1 MTVKRKGL
9 LSRTLD
15 GWCRLGSNNG
25 SCDFGSKLVITKAAW
40 NRTDTR
46 VHVPEIPVNSS
57 SAVDRIIKMLAY
69 AANKAGTSLDRI
81 TPLWIMPTVGVSN
94 EMVSHSFDN
103 RPVEAGGCTR
113 VSGYRFQCGSA
124 PCTNIFGACCGAG
137 ASVADVRY

>member
-1 MTVKRKGL
+1 MTVKRKL
-9 LSRTLD
+9 LRSRTLD
-15 GWCRLGSNNG
+15 GWCRPGSNNG
-25 SCDFGSKLVITKAAW
+25 SCDFGSKLVTTEAMW
-40 NRTDTR
+40 NRKDTR

-57 SAVDRIIKMLAY
+57 SAVDRIIKMSAY
-69 AANKAGTSLDRI
+69 AANKAGTSLDLI

-113 VSGYRFQCGSA
+113 VSECRLRCGSA
-124 PCTNIFGACCGAG
+124 TCANIFGACCGAG